1 MTTKIAL
8 TKALSTERDAI
19 TAKAS
24 AAHEALTAALDV
36 YNGAVADAYA
46 ELKAARDAYNDTLAE
61 VRELCEGV
69 GSDLRGAFDERS
81 EKWQESDKGSE
92 CDAFVRAW
100 EDFSAEDFDIDE
112 PDEVEGPEDVA
123 EAMNEQLADEPA

>member
-46 ELKAARDAYNDTLAE
+46 ELKAALLRNGLTEDDYRAAKLAGH
-61 VRELCEGV
+61 V
-69 GSDLRGAFDERS
+69 
-81 EKWQESDKGSE
+81 
-92 CDAFVRAW
+92 
-100 EDFSAEDFDIDE
+100 
-112 PDEVEGPEDVA
+112 
-123 EAMNEQLADEPA
+123 